1 MRLNLKSVNY
11 SHPLALF
18 LFLILSFFTD
28 FIDKVCIFYKID
40 FIKLNRLLKIVF
52 LIYSIGF
59 CITYYKF
66 IFKKIKFVMI
76 SLLIL
81 SIVFFLKG
89 ENYNLYKVE
98 FLRYIILFISFPLL
112 FYVVSYSKIS
122 ITTLFYSFL
131 KYIIILNAALI
142 LLGILFDIQIFKTY
156 NANRFGFNGILLSQ
170 GFTPFVYLCASI
182 MFWHLKDK
190 LMLLI
195 IALIALV
202 SGIKGVYMAE
212 FMAMTLIVFCD
223 KTLDRTF
230 KVKSIFVLFFVF
242 ILVTLVTLSMSPFK
256 ELIKSGELLTA
267 IFSYRT
273 DNLVLLIS
281 ELTKENFN
289 VLIGATRLLKIR
301 LELQLVDIVLFFGVI
316 GLMVY
321 TYFVFN
327 LYKII
332 RKNYLAIILLVT
344 ALTTSFF
351 TGNLFYLPLASLLLI
366 LTLFCLNEKV
376 LGADKQ
382 IEKSNSL

>member
-1 MRLNLKSVNY
+1 
-11 SHPLALF
+11 
-18 LFLILSFFTD
+18 
-28 FIDKVCIFYKID
+28 
-40 FIKLNRLLKIVF
+40 
-52 LIYSIGF
+52 
-59 CITYYKF
+59 
-66 IFKKIKFVMI
+66 
-76 SLLIL
+76 
-81 SIVFFLKG
+81 
-89 ENYNLYKVE
+89 
-98 FLRYIILFISFPLL
+98 
-112 FYVVSYSKIS
+112 
-122 ITTLFYSFL
+122 
-131 KYIIILNAALI
+131 
-142 LLGILFDIQIFKTY
+142 
-156 NANRFGFNGILLSQ
+156 
-170 GFTPFVYLCASI
+170 
-182 MFWHLKDK
+182 
-190 LMLLI
+190 MLLI